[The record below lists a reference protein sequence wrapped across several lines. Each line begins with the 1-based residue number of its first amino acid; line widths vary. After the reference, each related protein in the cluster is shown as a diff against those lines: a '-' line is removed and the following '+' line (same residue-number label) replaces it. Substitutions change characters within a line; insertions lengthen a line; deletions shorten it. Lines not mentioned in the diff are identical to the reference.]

1 MILPD
6 YVARCLD
13 RLEQAGFAAYA
24 VGGCVRDAVLGLT
37 PHDYDLCTA
46 ALPEQTRAVFQ
57 DHSLILARHR
67 RCHHRRRCGGDHNLP
82 H

>member
-24 VGGCVRDAVLGLT
+24 VGGLKETGRSVVRT
-37 PHDYDLCTA
+37 PL
-46 ALPEQTRAVFQ
+46 VV
-57 DHSLILARHR
+57 SLSSESA
-67 RCHHRRRCGGDHNLP
+67 
-82 H
+82 